1 MLAIFMAGGSHPGS
15 PDPSKARGAHRW
27 VVGSEFKEE
36 VAGSMFASTGPRG
49 TPTRGSELW
58 PFARLWRG
66 CIAFVLLVLCYSTPA
81 VAASEEA
88 ALWRALASKGHVAL
102 LRHAIAPGTGDP
114 PDFAVGDCS
123 TQRNLSTEGRAQA
136 KRIGA
141 RFRDNEIEK
150 ARVISS
156 QWCRCLD
163 TAELLG
169 LGAVEE
175 LPLLN
180 SFYQRTERRKPQT
193 EALNKWLA
201 GQELISP
208 LVLVT
213 HQVNISALTGVY
225 VASGELVIIR
235 IAKNGE
241 IEVLGSIET
250 D

>member
-1 MLAIFMAGGSHPGS
+1 MR
-15 PDPSKARGAHRW
+15 SKIERRSDGLNARLERRNGKAN
-27 VVGSEFKEE
+27 K
-36 VAGSMFASTGPRG
+36 GPER
-49 TPTRGSELW
+49 RS
-58 PFARLWRG
+58 FARLWG
-66 CIAFVLLVLCYSTPA
+66 AFIAFVLLVFCYTTPGL
-81 VAASEEA
+81 AAADEA

-114 PDFAVGDCS
+114 PDFAIGDCS

-141 RFRDNEIEK
+141 RFRDNGIET
-150 ARVISS
+150 ARVVSS

-175 LPLLN
+175 LPLIN

-193 EALNKWLA
+193 EALNEWLA
-201 GQELISP
+201 GQELLGP

-225 VASGELVIIR
+225 VASGELVVVR
-235 IAKNGE
+235 IAENGKT
-241 IEVLGSIET
+241 EVRGLIET

>member
-1 MLAIFMAGGSHPGS
+1 MLDSKGVMGKVSGGP
-15 PDPSKARGAHRW
+15 
-27 VVGSEFKEE
+27 
-36 VAGSMFASTGPRG
+36 
-49 TPTRGSELW
+49 ELRS
-58 PFARLWRG
+58 FFRLWG
-66 CIAFVLLVLCYSTPA
+66 TLIAFVLLVFCCITPSL
-81 VAASEEA
+81 AAAEEA
-88 ALWRALASKGHVAL
+88 ALWKALASKGHVAL

-141 RFRDNEIEK
+141 RFGDNGIET
-150 ARVISS
+150 ARVVSS

-180 SFYQRTERRKPQT
+180 SFYQRTERRKRQT
-193 EALNKWLA
+193 EALNEWLA
-201 GQELISP
+201 GQEILGP

-225 VASGELVIIR
+225 VASGELVVLR
-235 IAKNGE
+235 VAENGK

>member
-1 MLAIFMAGGSHPGS
+1 MPDSTEAMGKPLEGPKLRSFCRPWGS
-15 PDPSKARGAHRW
+15 
-27 VVGSEFKEE
+27 F
-36 VAGSMFASTGPRG
+36 
-49 TPTRGSELW
+49 
-58 PFARLWRG
+58 
-66 CIAFVLLVLCYSTPA
+66 IAFVLLVFCYTTPGP
-81 VAASEEA
+81 AAAEQA

-114 PDFAVGDCS
+114 PDFTVGDCS
-123 TQRNLSTEGRAQA
+123 TQRNLSSEGRAQA
-136 KRIGA
+136 ERIGA
-141 RFRDNEIEK
+141 RFRDNGIET
-150 ARVISS
+150 ARVASS

-163 TAELLG
+163 TADLLG

-180 SFYQRTERRKPQT
+180 SFFQRAELRKPQT
-193 EALNKWLA
+193 EALNEWLA
-201 GQELISP
+201 GQELLGP

-225 VASGELVIIR
+225 IASGELVVIR
-235 IAKNGE
+235 IAENGE

>member
-1 MLAIFMAGGSHPGS
+1 MLNSTRVTGKPSGGPELGS
-15 PDPSKARGAHRW
+15 VASLLGAF
-27 VVGSEFKEE
+27 V
-36 VAGSMFASTGPRG
+36 
-49 TPTRGSELW
+49 
-58 PFARLWRG
+58 
-66 CIAFVLLVLCYSTPA
+66 AFVLLVFCYSTTG
-81 VAASEEA
+81 VAAAEEA

-114 PDFAVGDCS
+114 SDFAVGDCS
-123 TQRNLSTEGRAQA
+123 TQRNLSEEGRAQA
-136 KRIGA
+136 EIIGD
-141 RFRDNEIEK
+141 RFRDNGIEA
-150 ARVISS
+150 ARVVSS

-193 EALNKWLA
+193 EALNEWLA
-201 GQELISP
+201 SPELLGP

-225 VASGELVIIR
+225 VASGELVVIR
-235 IAKNGE
+235 IAENRK